1 MGLYL
6 GRQIGENDSHVL
18 NDSEDIIKLESRSKS
33 SGRREAFCAPTRLT
47 TLCLHINIANRTPE
61 SATFCN
67 IAPAACL
74 VA

>member
-6 GRQIGENDSHVL
+6 GRQIGEKHSDVL
-18 NDSEDIIKLESRSKS
+18 HDSEDMTKLESNSIS
-33 SGRREAFCAPTRLT
+33 SACSEAFCAPTRNK
-47 TLCLHINIANRTPE
+47 TLCLHINMANKTPE
-61 SATFCN
+61 SAISCN